1 MRVNAPPFRVSL
13 QWGRPLTVSDGK
25 GTCITAR
32 RGTVWITQDNDLRDV
47 VLSGGESFTLEQ
59 SALAIVQAFDSAE
72 VVISPPAPIPRT
84 VAQPTLSQRMA
95 QVVRRAIGHAAPAMS

>member
-47 VLSGGESFTLEQ
+47 VLSGGESFMLEQ
-59 SALAIVQAFDSAE
+59 PALAIVQAF
-72 VVISPPAPIPRT
+72 VISPPAPIPRT